1 MYNVERLFE
10 MLIEKECNKYRDKLH
25 MSNIFIFIQHFV
37 PNVYKSR
44 DDYSWKK
51 YIKYKY
57 FILNN
62 YLRIKNSYIDIFIP
76 QYKIFNKSFDIIS
89 YTGYDG
95 KFLNHML
102 SDFKFK
108 NNLSIVKKKIFIRKI
123 NKINHKI
130 DLIKIDTNGHELSII
145 NGLLKFIKRDK
156 PALIVEE
163 NYDSNKIMKLLKR
176 FSYKGYYYS
185 ISKRKFEL
193 KRNKGAL
200 NRYYLQD
207 KHLKI

>member
-1 MYNVERLFE
+1 MLFQGNIGS
-10 MLIEKECNKYRDKLH
+10 LIRSAAL
-25 MSNIFIFIQHFV
+25 
-37 PNVYKSR
+37 
-44 DDYSWKK
+44 
-51 YIKYKY
+51 
-57 FILNN
+57 
-62 YLRIKNSYIDIFIP
+62 
-76 QYKIFNKSFDIIS
+76 FDI
-89 YTGYDG
+89 DG
-95 KFLNHML
+95 L
-102 SDFKFK
+102 
-108 NNLSIVKKKIFIRKI
+108 IV
-123 NKINHKI
+123 
-130 DLIKIDTNGHELSII
+130 
-145 NGLLKFIKRDK
+145 RDK